1 MKAMP
6 KFNSYEFLQ
15 AQWWSQHVWGTG
27 YRASL
32 AMNSFTMSAYFKS
45 CLKTR
50 TGEKTFMP
58 MGSILARAELPKA
71 RFHTI
76 SESLDD
82 FSIDLVE
89 TKYIVLNGEAT
100 LPTRKRYFFNLNS
113 HFQQSKLTFWVKK
126 VASELSDGYGAL
138 FNVSYCHLW
147 QIKLS
152 QLTEK
157 E

>member
-1 MKAMP
+1 MAMN
-6 KFNSYEFLQ
+6 FSRRSDGRSTFEGL
-15 AQWWSQHVWGTG
+15 GT
-27 YRASL
+27 AL
-32 AMNSFTMSAYFKS
+32 HFAMNSFTSAYFKS

-100 LPTRKRYFFNLNS
+100 LPTRKGYFFQFTLP
-113 HFQQSKLTFWVKK
+113 
-126 VASELSDGYGAL
+126 LSA
-138 FNVSYCHLW
+138 
-147 QIKLS
+147 I
-152 QLTEK
+152 
-157 E
+157 